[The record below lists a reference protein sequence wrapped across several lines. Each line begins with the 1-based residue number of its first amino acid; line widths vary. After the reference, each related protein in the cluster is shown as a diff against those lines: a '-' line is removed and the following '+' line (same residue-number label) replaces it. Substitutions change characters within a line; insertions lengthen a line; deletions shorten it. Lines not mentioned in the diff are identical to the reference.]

1 MLWIHRSFPFLQS
14 LENDSLSLSKD
25 CHSYVGFGNS
35 CQPKLDIDVAKR
47 FLRGVIQQAN
57 EDNMKLNNGIRS
69 LKNCCYNE
77 FLIFWNILFHL
88 PCYKWNDVNREYFF
102 LRKTREEE
110 KCKRKREITEKQK
123 HIKRW
128 RRHCVRNK
136 TYWQ

>member
-1 MLWIHRSFPFLQS
+1 MFVLWLRMWRELFKTCPLIFLALAHILIVLAFRNLFLIMLMLIYLWICLFFNDIQMLWIHCSFPFLQS
-14 LENDSLSLSKD
+14 LENNSLSLSKD

-77 FLIFWNILFHL
+77 FLIFWNI
-88 PCYKWNDVNREYFF
+88 
-102 LRKTREEE
+102 
-110 KCKRKREITEKQK
+110 
-123 HIKRW
+123 
-128 RRHCVRNK
+128 
-136 TYWQ
+136 